1 MSNEK
6 QLADAEEKRV
16 AIMAVKVAQRQ
27 RDCEEDLV
35 RAEPALVAA
44 QEALNTLNKAN
55 LTELKSFTTPPV
67 AVSNVTAA
75 VLVLLCQG
83 KIPKDRS
90 WRAAKV
96 MMGRVDQFLDALI
109 SYDKEHIHPDIIRA
123 IQPYLANPEFDPE
136 FISSKSSAAAGLC
149 SWVINII
156 AFFEVFCK
164 VEPKRRALEAA
175 NAELAAAKEKETAIK
190 SKVQALEA
198 TLEQLTQ
205 EFERAN
211 AEKRECQE
219 EGAFQLY
226 NLKDASYLL

>member
-190 SKVQALEA
+190 IKVQALET

-219 EGAFQLY
+219 EGTFQLY